1 MLCLAIFLSKMQG
14 DFVKEKAWAE
24 SPGFFSVLFF
34 MYFLMDLIEDF
45 INSKL
50 PFPEA
55 IVCAN
60 DSMAIA
66 AIYYLAEHGFN
77 VPGDVAVT
85 GFDALPEALDHTPS
99 ITTTSSFSAEIKRCC
114 PTKNEWYKI

>member
-1 MLCLAIFLSKMQG
+1 MHTISSTYVRLFA
-14 DFVKEKAWAE
+14 
-24 SPGFFSVLFF
+24 FFF
-34 MYFLMDLIEDF
+34 YYKIIEDF

-114 PTKNEWYKI
+114 PTKNE